1 MKNPKLYLIGLFFGV
16 LFLAGCEYTFVQN
29 TAADQEEPPIS
40 DPDNPISFATQIVPI
55 FTSRCLDCHDNG
67 GTAPDLS
74 AANAYSS
81 ITNMNLVNTS
91 NPSTSILY
99 EYILESTSSHDWRF
113 YSSSQDNLVL
123 LWIQEGAL
131 NN

>member
-1 MKNPKLYLIGLFFGV
+1 MLFFGFI
-16 LFLAGCEYTFVQN
+16 FLAGCEYAFVQ
-29 TAADQEEPPIS
+29 QEEITPPTP
-40 DPDNPISFATQIVPI
+40 DPNNPVSFATQIVPI
-55 FTSRCLDCHDNG
+55 FASRCLDCHDTG

-81 ITNMNLVNTS
+81 ISAKNLVNTAS
-91 NPSTSILY
+91 PADSKLFDYVQPSTS
-99 EYILESTSSHDWRF
+99 THAWRK
-113 YSSSQDNLVL
+113 YSASQASLVL

>member
-1 MKNPKLYLIGLFFGV
+1 MLFFGV
-16 LFLAGCEYTFVQN
+16 MFFAGCEYTFVQ
-29 TAADQEEPPIS
+29 QEEITPPEP
-40 DPDNPISFATQIVPI
+40 DPDNPISFASQIVPI

-81 ITNMNLVNTS
+81 VSSLVNTS
-91 NPSTSILY
+91 NPTASKLYDYIQPNTST
-99 EYILESTSSHDWRF
+99 HGWRK
-113 YSSSQDNLVL
+113 YSATQAGLVL